1 MPNAWFVCTVGFR
14 DASGTIRLN
23 SDPGGTDTIV
33 DQVAWRDPVCTD
45 PSAPPLCQYP
55 PDDPSTCC
63 HQCLPEGSDAAE
75 PRGYNDDAKSI
86 ARKACAS
93 STDATMGPGGAEYEF
108 GNGWD
113 TDNNGND
120 FFVKPESEPQ
130 GLSDPGESVEP
141 MTQASGVYV
150 SSPSTVTLTVSWTN
164 GDGSDRIV
172 LMKSGGPVDAN
183 PVDGASYLA
192 NSSFGAGD
200 EIGTGNYAVYDGSGT
215 TVTVTGLNPG
225 ATYHVAVYEY
235 NDCAGKDYLLGPA
248 RGSRPTLDLEPTSQ
262 ASDVSFTAVSNDS
275 MEIDWTNGDGSD
287 RIVLMKSGGA
297 VDANPVDGASYLANS
312 SFGAGSQLGAGN
324 YVVYSGSGSSVSV
337 SGLDGT
343 ATYHV
348 AVYEYNGSDGS
359 QNYLLPP
366 ATGNETTLSDLT
378 VNKTGTGSGKVTSS
392 PAGIDCGAT
401 CSAGFVDGTSVTL
414 TATPNPGSAF
424 DGWSGGGCLGNGECT
439 FLLNQNTTITA
450 TFNPDGDL
458 DGISDA
464 MEDAGPNGGDGNRDG
479 APDSVQANV
488 ATFKTINGNYV
499 TLISETGS
507 ELKDVVATVNPST
520 NDSPELASFPKGF
533 FGFKVSGLTPGQE
546 TTVILILHER
556 QDISTYYK
564 YGPTPDNLTDHWYQ
578 FLAEG
583 ATGAR
588 IVQTS
593 NQTSI
598 FLDFIDGQ
606 RGDDDLLANGEIADL
621 GAPTTFE
628 PTGDGGCFVSAAA
641 YQPAMTK

>member
-1 MPNAWFVCTVGFR
+1 VVISEFTTRGPGGSTDEFVELYNPTDAPVDISGWTIETYAASSLFCPGWCERVCFPGAPGSSTSVIPPKKYFLIADSCGSYTGPTPNAWFVCTVDFR
-14 DASGTIRLN
+14 DYSGTIRLN

-45 PSAPPLCQYP
+45 PSTPPLCQYP

-120 FFVKPESEPQ
+120 FFVKSESEPQ

-150 SSPSTVTLTVSWTN
+150 SSPSTVTLTVS
-164 GDGSDRIV
+164 
-172 LMKSGGPVDAN
+172 
-183 PVDGASYLA
+183 
-192 NSSFGAGD
+192 
-200 EIGTGNYAVYDGSGT
+200 
-215 TVTVTGLNPG
+215 
-225 ATYHVAVYEY
+225 
-235 NDCAGKDYLLGPA
+235 
-248 RGSRPTLDLEPTSQ
+248 
-262 ASDVSFTAVSNDS
+262 
-275 MEIDWTNGDGSD
+275 WTNGDGSD

-533 FGFKVSGLTPGQE
+533 FGFKMSGLTPGQE

>member
-1 MPNAWFVCTVGFR
+1 VVISEFTTRGPGGSTDEFVELYNPTDAPVDISGWTIETYAASTLFCPGWCERVCFPGDPGSSTTVIPPKKYFLIADSCGSYTGPTPNAWFVCTVDFR
-14 DASGTIRLN
+14 DYSGTIRLN

-120 FFVKPESEPQ
+120 FFVKSESEPQ

-150 SSPSTVTLTVSWTN
+150 TSPSTVTLTVSWTN

-172 LMKSGGPVDAN
+172 LMKSGGP
-183 PVDGASYLA
+183 
-192 NSSFGAGD
+192 
-200 EIGTGNYAVYDGSGT
+200 
-215 TVTVTGLNPG
+215 
-225 ATYHVAVYEY
+225 
-235 NDCAGKDYLLGPA
+235 
-248 RGSRPTLDLEPTSQ
+248 
-262 ASDVSFTAVSNDS
+262 
-275 MEIDWTNGDGSD
+275 
-287 RIVLMKSGGA
+287 